1 MSSVAAAPVRPLER
15 VALMWRQLAQRGGWF
30 AVGVGS
36 LGALAFVIVSP
47 AVGDVWAAL
56 ARRSAALHGVGLT
69 YWFSW
74 FGGGATPGNY
84 SVITP
89 FLSALIGA
97 TTLGA
102 IATAAAAP
110 LTYRLTRGFPHGI
123 AATWVAT
130 IVCGL
135 SLWNGRIPFA
145 VGISFSALAFIAV
158 REQRRSLAVIAT
170 LLTVLAS
177 PVSGVFLVL
186 GLVGVALY
194 VHLHRAVSLYAIG
207 AAGVSLLSLAIAFGS
222 PGPEPFNARQAWSAA
237 GALVAFLIAR
247 PPKAVTA
254 VILFSLVACPF
265 LLWIPNG
272 MGSNFN
278 RFVWVYLP
286 VAVVATTRTKL
297 PRAAVAVSVAVIAAS
312 IGTAQDLAVA
322 SHPNSSQAYYQPL
335 ARELAG
341 IGSLSDYRLEV
352 VPDGTHVAAYA
363 LLDYAMLAR
372 GYETQADQALNPVFG
387 AHRPLDATTYKLWL
401 DDNAVGYVA
410 VSGRPLSANSE
421 YKLVAAGLPYL
432 DRIWS
437 DAAWTLYHVRQP
449 VPIVAPPA
457 RLVQAS
463 QAKIEIDV
471 PQSGTVP
478 IRVRWSRFLA
488 ADPPVRGVKAPITKD
503 ADGWSTLTAPV
514 SGHYVLHG

>member
-1 MSSVAAAPVRPLER
+1 
-15 VALMWRQLAQRGGWF
+15 
-30 AVGVGS
+30 
-36 LGALAFVIVSP
+36 
-47 AVGDVWAAL
+47 
-56 ARRSAALHGVGLT
+56 
-69 YWFSW
+69 
-74 FGGGATPGNY
+74 
-84 SVITP
+84 VITP

-110 LTYRLTRGFPHGI
+110 LTYRLTRGFPHGV

-145 VGISFSALAFIAV
+145 VGISFSLLTFIAV
-158 REQRRSLAVIAT
+158 REQRRWLVVVAT

-177 PVSGVFLVL
+177 PVSGVFVAL
-186 GLVGVALY
+186 GLLGVALY
-194 VHLHRAVSLYAIG
+194 VRPHRTVSLVAI
-207 AAGVSLLSLAIAFGS
+207 ATAGVSLLSLALAFGS
-222 PGPEPFNARQAWSAA
+222 PGPEPFNARQALAAA

-247 PPKAVTA
+247 PPKPVTF
-254 VILFSLVACPF
+254 VILLSLVACPF

-272 MGSNFN
+272 MGGNFN

-297 PRAAVAVSVAVIAAS
+297 PRAAIAVSVAVIAAS

-322 SHPNSSQAYYQPL
+322 SQPNSSQAYYQPL
-335 ARELAG
+335 AHELSG
-341 IGSLSDYRLEV
+341 IGSLSGYRLEV

-372 GYETQADQALNPVFG
+372 GYETQADNALNPVLA
-387 AHRPLDATTYKLWL
+387 AHRPLDPVTYKLWL

-410 VSGRPLSANSE
+410 IAAKPLSTNSE
-421 YKLVAAGLPYL
+421 YRLVSAGLTYL
-432 DRIWS
+432 DPVWS
-437 DAAWTLYHVRQP
+437 DGTWSLYRVQQP

-457 RLVQAS
+457 RVVNAS
-463 QAKIEIDV
+463 QAKMEIDV
-471 PQSGTVP
+471 PHAGVVP
-478 IRVRWSRFLA
+478 IRVRWSRFLT
-488 ADPPVRGVKAPITKD
+488 ADPPVHGVKAPVTKD
-503 ADGWSTLTAPV
+503 DNGWSTLTAPV
-514 SGHYVLHG
+514 PGHYVLHG